1 MTLYRSLSVLGAAA
15 ALAATSAQAQQAK
28 SCDIDES
35 KPKEI
40 ATANFMIQQARG
52 VTGPKRTDALKKVVK
67 SLTEKNDQSNPA
79 GRNYELGKVF
89 FTIAEDSTAPRMMT
103 RGELGFT
110 TDAATSVDVGALADS
125 TMRIVETA
133 MPECKSTTG
142 TWRRQGAWLRTT
154 QAASNLYNAGS
165 YDSATFYAKRS
176 MMLDPSAPYA
186 YSILA
191 SLAQRNN
198 DIPRAIDYTR
208 KAAEAA
214 APVGTD
220 TTFADQRRLSLFNL
234 GILVGSQAEA
244 ATGAEQKKLAN
255 DAATTFQAF
264 LKEAPK
270 DDNAATA
277 RASLARMLTLTGDT
291 AAVKQTY
298 AAVLANP
305 SAYGDDEVV
314 TAGVV
319 ALRAG
324 RDSDAANLF
333 KVVVQHN
340 PYSRDGLYNLAAAM
354 SNMGQQ
360 GALLPYARTLSTLD
374 PNNPDAWL
382 FMARG
387 YQANS
392 KTEKA
397 AATKKALADSVMTVF
412 SKYEKMPTVV
422 NIRSFTHNGADHSL
436 SGTIENRGA
445 APASYTLAVEFLDKN
460 GTVVAS
466 KTASVGPVAPKAQGS
481 FKIQVQGTGIAAFRY
496 TPLK

>member
-28 SCDIDES
+28 SCDIDEG

-40 ATANFMIQQARG
+40 ATANFMIQQARALPQ
-52 VTGPKRTDALKKVVK
+52 PKKMDALKKVVK
-67 SLTEKNDQSNPA
+67 SLTEKGDKTNPV
-79 GRNYELGKVF
+79 GRNYELAKVF
-89 FTIAEDSTAPRMMT
+89 FTVVEDSTAPRMMT
-103 RGELGFT
+103 RGDLGFT

-125 TMRIVETA
+125 TMRIVESA
-133 MPECKSTTG
+133 MPECKATTG
-142 TWRRQGAWLRTT
+142 TWRRQGAWLRAT

-165 YDSATFYAKRS
+165 FDSAAFYAKRS
-176 MMLDPSAPYA
+176 MMLDPNAPYA

-191 SLAQRNN
+191 SLAQHNN
-198 DIPRAIDYTR
+198 DIPSAIDYTR
-208 KAAEAA
+208 KAVDAA
-214 APVGTD
+214 APIGAD
-220 TTFADQRRLSLFNL
+220 TSFMDQRRLSLFNL
-234 GILVGSQAEA
+234 GILVGSQAET
-244 ATGAEQKKLAN
+244 ATGEQQKKLAN
-255 DAATTFQAF
+255 EAASTFQTF

-270 DDNAATA
+270 DENAPTA

-305 SAYGDDEVV
+305 SAFGDDEVV
-314 TAGVV
+314 TAGIV

-333 KVVVQHN
+333 KVVVAHN

-360 GALLPYARTLSTLD
+360 AAVLPYARTLAQLD

-382 FMARG
+382 FMAKA
-387 YQANS
+387 YQAAS
-392 KTEKA
+392 KLQKTPA
-397 AATKKALADSVMTVF
+397 AKKVFTDSVMTVF

-422 NIRSFTHNGADHSL
+422 NVRSFTHNGANHAL
-436 SGTIENRGA
+436 SGTIENRGT
-445 APASYTLAVEFLDKN
+445 APASYTLNVEFLDKN

-466 KTASVGPVAPKAQGS
+466 KSATVGPVAPKAQGS
-481 FKIQVQGTGIAAFRY
+481 FKIEVQGTGIAGFRY
-496 TPLK
+496 TALK

>member
-1 MTLYRSLSVLGAAA
+1 MTLYRSLSVLGAAT
-15 ALAATSAQAQQAK
+15 ALVASNAHAQQAK
-28 SCDIDES
+28 ACDIDES

-40 ATANFMIQQARG
+40 ATANFMIQQARALPA
-52 VTGPKRTDALKKVVK
+52 PKKLDALKKVVK
-67 SLTEKNDQSNPA
+67 ALTEKNDQSNPA
-79 GRNYELGKVF
+79 GRNYELGKAF
-89 FTIAEDSTAPRMMT
+89 FTIVEDSTTPRMMT

-110 TDAATSVDVGALADS
+110 TDPGTSVDVGALADS

-133 MPECKSTTG
+133 MPECKATTG
-142 TWRRQGAWLRTT
+142 SWRRQGAWLRTT
-154 QAASNLYNAGS
+154 QAASNMYNAGN
-165 YDSATFYAKRS
+165 YDSATVYAKRS

-198 DIPRAIDYTR
+198 DIAGAVEYTR

-214 APVGTD
+214 APVGND

-234 GILVGSQAEA
+234 GILVGSQAES
-244 ATGAEQKKLAN
+244 ATGADQKKLATE
-255 DAATTFQAF
+255 AATTFQTF

-270 DDNAATA
+270 DENAATA
-277 RASLARMLTLTGDT
+277 RASLARMLTITGDT
-291 AAVKQTY
+291 AAVTQTY

-305 SAYGDDEVV
+305 SAYSDDELV

-333 KVVVQHN
+333 KTVVQHN
-340 PYSRDGLYNLAAAM
+340 AYSRDGLYNLAAAM

-392 KTEKA
+392 KTEKSA
-397 AATKKALADSVMTVF
+397 AAKKALADSVMTVF
-412 SKYEKMPTVV
+412 AKYEKMPTVV
-422 NIRSFTHNGADHSL
+422 NIRSFVHNGTDHTL
-436 SGTIENRGA
+436 TGTIENRGT
-445 APASYTLAVEFLDKN
+445 APASYNLSVEFLDKN
-460 GTVVAS
+460 GAVVAS
-466 KTASVGPVAPKAQGS
+466 KTASVGPVAPKAQGA

-496 TPLK
+496 APLK

>member
-1 MTLYRSLSVLGAAA
+1 MTLYRSLSLLAAAA
-15 ALAATSAQAQQAK
+15 ALATSARAQQTK

-35 KPKEI
+35 KPKEV
-40 ATANFMIQQARG
+40 ATANFMITQARSLSG
-52 VTGPKRTDALKKVVK
+52 AKRMDAFKKVVN
-67 SLTEKNDQSNPA
+67 SLTAKPSDANSV

-89 FTIAEDSTAPRMMT
+89 FTILEDSTAPRTMT
-103 RGELGFT
+103 RADLGFT
-110 TDAATSVDVGALADS
+110 TDPTATVDVAVLADS

-133 MPECKSTTG
+133 LPECKATVG
-142 TWRRQGAWLRTT
+142 TWRRQGAWLRAT

-165 YDSATFYAKRS
+165 YDSAAFYAKRS
-176 MMLDPSAPYA
+176 MLLDPTAPYA

-198 DIPRAIDYTR
+198 DIPAAIDYTR
-208 KAAEAA
+208 KAADAA
-214 APVGTD
+214 TSD
-220 TTFADQRRLSLFNL
+220 TVFADQRRLSLFNL

-244 ATGAEQKKLAN
+244 ATGADQKRLAN
-255 DAATTFQAF
+255 EAASTFQTF

-298 AAVLANP
+298 AGVLANP

-333 KVVVQHN
+333 KVVVQRN
-340 PYSRDGLYNLAAAM
+340 PYSRDGLYNLSAAM
-354 SNMGQQ
+354 SNMGQHA
-360 GALLPYARTLSTLD
+360 ALLPYARSLSQID

-387 YQANS
+387 YQAAA
-392 KTEKA
+392 KTEKS
-397 AATKKALADSVMTVF
+397 AATKKAMVDSVAVVF
-412 SKYEKMPTVV
+412 AKYEKMPTVV
-422 NIRSFTHNGADHSL
+422 NVRSFIHNGADHTL
-436 SGTIENRGA
+436 SGTIKNRGT
-445 APASYTLAVEFLDKN
+445 APASYTLSVDFLDKS
-460 GTVVAS
+460 GAVVAS
-466 KTASVGPVAPKAQGS
+466 KTANVGPVAPNAEGS
-481 FKIQVQGTGIAAFRY
+481 FKVQAQGTGITGFRY
-496 TPLK
+496 TALK